1 MSAILDKIHKH
12 GYWRVII
19 RPARFINNRIE
30 YSELL
35 PLLQK
40 ASVSQYRSMEFPHV
54 PLYEPEASGIHKDVD
69 WIGYEFE
76 FLNFIEAWRF
86 YTSGQFADR
95 SAMWLDWRDL
105 AGWGVPPNWE
115 PGMGLGITETVLR
128 FSEIF
133 DLASRLSLTSAGDEQ
148 MHIEIHVCN
157 LSGRKLINDNP
168 ARAPLFQA
176 YKTTILEFPVVRDLP
191 KAHLIAKHREL
202 ALQASKDLFS
212 RFGWN
217 PSTELLQ
224 SIQSG

>member
-1 MSAILDKIHKH
+1 MSAILDKIHKY

-19 RPARFINNRIE
+19 RPTRFIKTRIE

-40 ASVSQYRSMEFPHV
+40 ASVQYRSLRFPHV
-54 PLYEPEASGIHKDVD
+54 PLYEPEVSEVHRDVE

-76 FLNFIEAWRF
+76 FANFIEAWRF
-86 YTSGQFADR
+86 YISGQFAHR
-95 SAMWLDWRDL
+95 AAMWLDWRDL
-105 AGWGVPPNWE
+105 AGGVVGQNWK
-115 PGMGLGITETVLR
+115 PGIGLGITETVLR

-133 DLASRLSLTSAGDEQ
+133 ELASRLSLMSAGDDQ

-157 LSGRKLINDNP
+157 LSGRLLINDNP
-168 ARAPLFQA
+168 ARGPLFQT
-176 YKTTILEFPVVRDLP
+176 YKTTIPEFPDVKDLT
-191 KAHLIAKHREL
+191 KTHLIAKHREL
-202 ALQASKDLFS
+202 ALQSSKELFS